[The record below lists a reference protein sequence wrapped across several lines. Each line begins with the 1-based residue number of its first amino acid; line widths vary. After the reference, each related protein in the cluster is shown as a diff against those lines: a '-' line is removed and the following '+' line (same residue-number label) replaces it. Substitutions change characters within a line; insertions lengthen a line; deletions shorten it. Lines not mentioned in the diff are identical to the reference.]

1 MTKKIKYTDKDVKLN
16 NLVVTKDL
24 SDGRI
29 KEYNQVFHEIN
40 QKFGYTPSS
49 LLEKAKEDEK
59 QYIKDGVIEQKALDD
74 RIVSILQL
82 KYYNYLLEKTF
93 KGKKLAKSTIKLK
106 LVVFRTFL
114 NFYKIELPDMIDI
127 DVDTSRIKE
136 DEVPTWG
143 DVETAINLCK
153 SPRDRALIAFA
164 ATTGFRVQD
173 IVNFKIKD
181 LINACEI
188 YFEEDE
194 EHTLDNLLKKDPW
207 DIIPCWEINP
217 QKTSRRSKNI
227 TIVFNTPETTD
238 YIFKYLEYR
247 KSMNKKKMN
256 GNETIHD
263 NEALFKT
270 QGNYGKEGHMTT
282 GTVEDHFRELNA
294 KMGGEK
300 SRNDIYAKFVIKNLR
315 TLFKSTCQEALQ
327 FININ
332 AEKTVQLNVI
342 DLFLGHKEKS
352 AVAYAYETLP
362 KDSHDSY
369 LRKVYEQLVESL
381 SIRDTEVKVFK
392 GEEYKKL
399 EAKLEEK
406 DKELEE
412 LKHMMSQTQEQVAET
427 NKVVENF
434 IVKRDR
440 TDIRKTITNY
450 FYNNYRDDIIK
461 KEFDKEGNE
470 SIGIKKCT
478 VICELAY
485 ESALED
491 ESKFTGTNEN
501 LDSLIKRAIAKCS
514 FNPDMILPKYDEIH
528 AKNIQI
534 QDSDATIMYIIL
546 DVIGIIGNHED
557 IWEMVKEDQKTLKD
571 TIIKHIQNSNY
582 DINNITEDDEKTI
595 AEDVIMEYLS

>member
-1 MTKKIKYTDKDVKLN
+1 
-16 NLVVTKDL
+16 
-24 SDGRI
+24 
-29 KEYNQVFHEIN
+29 
-40 QKFGYTPSS
+40 
-49 LLEKAKEDEK
+49 
-59 QYIKDGVIEQKALDD
+59 
-74 RIVSILQL
+74 
-82 KYYNYLLEKTF
+82 
-93 KGKKLAKSTIKLK
+93 
-106 LVVFRTFL
+106 
-114 NFYKIELPDMIDI
+114 
-127 DVDTSRIKE
+127 
-136 DEVPTWG
+136 
-143 DVETAINLCK
+143 
-153 SPRDRALIAFA
+153 
-164 ATTGFRVQD
+164 
-173 IVNFKIKD
+173 
-181 LINACEI
+181 
-188 YFEEDE
+188 
-194 EHTLDNLLKKDPW
+194 
-207 DIIPCWEINP
+207 
-217 QKTSRRSKNI
+217 
-227 TIVFNTPETTD
+227 
-238 YIFKYLEYR
+238 
-247 KSMNKKKMN
+247 MN

-534 QDSDATIMYIIL
+534 QDSNATIMYIIL